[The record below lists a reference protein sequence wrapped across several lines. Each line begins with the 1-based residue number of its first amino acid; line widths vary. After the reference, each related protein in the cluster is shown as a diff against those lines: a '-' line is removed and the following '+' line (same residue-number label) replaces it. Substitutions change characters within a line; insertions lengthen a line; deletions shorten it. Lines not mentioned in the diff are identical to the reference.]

1 MVVQIQDQDQD
12 QEGYEGPR
20 GHAVLKVYD
29 RQFATQFRCDERLPP
44 WSVEIEEQF
53 RLIILSGEIEQL
65 FDRFD
70 NGDYSKDDLRKNGVW
85 CEAYLQ
91 YCLEEMFE
99 TEVDAYHHLS
109 EYQGENIPEFYCSVK
124 LLDRSDMELPSDHT
138 IIQGILIQ
146 YLDGFSFTEL
156 PAHAPKELWQSIG
169 EDAVQI
175 VHCLNSK
182 NILNTDVSSRNII
195 ICKYEKSKFKPF
207 MIDFAL
213 CRFRE
218 DAEDDTRWRKW
229 KRFFK
234 EGDLAFS
241 IQKCLDGE
249 FVYHRS
255 EFYQML
261 DRELGT
267 D

>member
-1 MVVQIQDQDQD
+1 
-12 QEGYEGPR
+12 
-20 GHAVLKVYD
+20 
-29 RQFATQFRCDERLPP
+29 
-44 WSVEIEEQF
+44 
-53 RLIILSGEIEQL
+53 
-65 FDRFD
+65 
-70 NGDYSKDDLRKNGVW
+70 
-85 CEAYLQ
+85 
-91 YCLEEMFE
+91 
-99 TEVDAYHHLS
+99 
-109 EYQGENIPEFYCSVK
+109 
-124 LLDRSDMELPSDHT
+124 MELPSDHT

-156 PAHAPKELWQSIG
+156 SAHAPKELWQSIG

-195 ICKYEKSKFKPF
+195 ICKDEKSKFKPF

-213 CRFRE
+213 CRFRG
-218 DAEDDTRWRKW
+218 DAEDETRWRKW
-229 KRFFK
+229 KRFFNE